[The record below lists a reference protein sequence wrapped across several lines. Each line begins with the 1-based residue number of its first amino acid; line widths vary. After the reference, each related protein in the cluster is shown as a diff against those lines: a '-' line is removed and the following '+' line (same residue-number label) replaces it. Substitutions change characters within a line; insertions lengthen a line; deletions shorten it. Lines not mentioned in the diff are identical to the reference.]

1 MTYMLLIVEPL
12 GQRTERGL
20 QAGQQ
25 AYAEMQRFG
34 QALQERGVLL
44 GSQALTS
51 AATRVQ
57 RRADRVQALDG
68 PFAETKE
75 MVGGYFL
82 LDCATR
88 EQALEIAAEC
98 PAAAWAAVEVREI
111 GTCYE

>member
-12 GQRTERGL
+12 GQRAERGL
-20 QAGQQ
+20 PAGQE

-34 QALQERGVLL
+34 QALQERGLLL
-44 GSQALTS
+44 GAQALKS
-51 AATRVQ
+51 PATRV
-57 RRADRVQALDG
+57 RRQAERVQALDG

-75 MVGGYFL
+75 MVGGYYL

-88 EQALEIAAEC
+88 EQALEIAAAC
-98 PAAAWAAVEVREI
+98 PAAAWAEVEVREI